1 MMEFEDRQRGLV
13 RLIYASRSA
22 DSPVSREVA
31 TAIVAK
37 SIQNNRVSDITGLLV
52 IGGDRFLQVLE
63 GPAGEVERTFA
74 RVSQDPRHTDVT
86 VVAKGAGDKRLFRD
100 WNMAHRQLGP
110 DDAGALN
117 AVGLDAFTPENLDA
131 ERALKLLKTLGQ
143 AHLKSV

>member
-1 MMEFEDRQRGLV
+1 MIEFENRPRGLV

-22 DSPVSREVA
+22 NGAVSREVA

-63 GPAGEVERTFA
+63 GPAGEVDQTFA
-74 RVSQDPRHTDVT
+74 RVSQDPRHTGVT
-86 VVAKGAGDKRLFRD
+86 TIAKGPGDKRLFRD

-110 DDAGALN
+110 DDVGALN
-117 AVGLDAFTPENLDA
+117 AVGLEAFTPEGLDE
-131 ERALKLLKTLGQ
+131 ERALKLLKTLSQ
-143 AHLKSV
+143 AHLK

>member
-1 MMEFEDRQRGLV
+1 MIEFEDRPRGLV

-22 DSPVSREVA
+22 NGAVSREVA

-63 GPAGEVERTFA
+63 GPAGEVEQTFA

-86 VVAKGAGDKRLFRD
+86 TIANAPGSKRLFRN

-110 DDAGALN
+110 DDTGTLN
-117 AVGLDAFTPENLDA
+117 AVGLETFTPEGLDE

-143 AHLKSV
+143 AHLK

>member
-1 MMEFEDRQRGLV
+1 MIEFEDRPGGLV
-13 RLIYASRSA
+13 RLIYASRSISGA
-22 DSPVSREVA
+22 VSREVA
-31 TAIVAK
+31 TTIVAK

-63 GPAGEVERTFA
+63 GPAGEVEQTFA

-86 VVAKGAGDKRLFRD
+86 TIANGPGDKRLFRD

-110 DDAGALN
+110 DDTGALN
-117 AVGLDAFTPENLDA
+117 AVGLEAFTPEGLDE

-143 AHLKSV
+143 AHLK